1 MLCVVKSV
9 VQLGFRKTGKKFS
22 LDSAPL
28 ISNGIK
34 QDHCALE
41 GIKVST
47 LFSSVTRRLNVISLL
62 IAGLLPLAVSG
73 ISVAAPDGTDEVRSS
88 ISRHQATGGRDNPVI
103 TSESDDEYDP
113 LATFGSR
120 SKTHTP
126 SGTGKPGSAMTN
138 TPSGTGKSGSGTA
151 SAQSA
156 SLDFWIF
163 DADVDLFNDDDRDGF
178 YHGIDLL
185 FDADTIYSAA
195 EVYAV
200 VYLSLDFGPW
210 NEYGVTEDFWIF
222 GASGTDEYVLVTEL
236 MSGYPT
242 GDYDLLIELFDA
254 TDDSFLTS
262 FGPDESSALSF
273 LPLEDFNRDEPIAD
287 MPVAIS
293 HGGGGAADVWTIS
306 VLLLLLVASAARKIW
321 RRRNDALYRIDTP
334 ASCWTVPTQAQ
345 RLSLRQRWSD

>member
-1 MLCVVKSV
+1 MLRIVKSV
-9 VQLGFRKTGKKFS
+9 VQLRFRKAGKKFS
-22 LDSAPL
+22 LGSVRL
-28 ISNGIK
+28 NFNGIK

-47 LFSSVTRRLNVISLL
+47 LYSSDTKRQNIISLFV
-62 IAGLLPLAVSG
+62 ASLLALTVSD
-73 ISVAAPDGTDEVRSS
+73 ISVAAPDATDDVRSS
-88 ISRHQATGGRDNPVI
+88 ISRHQATGGRDNPTI
-103 TSESDDEYDP
+103 SSESAEEYES
-113 LATFGSR
+113 LVTSGSR
-120 SKTHTP
+120 SKTSTR
-126 SGTGKPGSAMTN
+126 SGMGKPGPGA
-138 TPSGTGKSGSGTA
+138 A

-156 SLDFWIF
+156 GYDFWIF
-163 DADVDLFNDDDRDGF
+163 DADVDLFNDDDRDGY

-222 GASGTDEYVLVTEL
+222 GASATDEYVLVTEL

-254 TDDSFLTS
+254 ADDSFLAS
-262 FGPDESSALSF
+262 FGPDETSALSY

-287 MPVAIS
+287 RPVAVS
-293 HGGGGAADVWTIS
+293 RGGGGAADAWTIS
-306 VLLLLLVASAARKIW
+306 ALLLLLVAGAARKTW

-334 ASCWTVPTQAQ
+334 ASCWNVSTGMQ
-345 RLSLRQRWSD
+345 RRTFDRNWTD